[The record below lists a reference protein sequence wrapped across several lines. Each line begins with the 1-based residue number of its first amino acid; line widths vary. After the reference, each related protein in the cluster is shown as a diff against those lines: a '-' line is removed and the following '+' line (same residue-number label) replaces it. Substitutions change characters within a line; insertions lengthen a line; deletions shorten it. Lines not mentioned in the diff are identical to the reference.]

1 MSCHVM
7 SCHVMS
13 CHVMSNAIP
22 TGERPHLFII
32 DDAHLM
38 DSMSWRCVVALGRG
52 PTTLSLIAFRTLRKE
67 MPAFQGYLSVQADE
81 WVQRFVLA
89 RLARDDM
96 IKLGKHRNMKT
107 VHHTTQYLGLECP
120 AVALSLTSI
129 LSSKGMVS

>member
-1 MSCHVM
+1 MHIIPCHL
-7 SCHVMS
+7 
-13 CHVMSNAIP
+13 MSNITP

-38 DSMSWRCVVALGRG
+38 DELSWRCVVALGRG

-96 IKLGKHRNMKT
+96 IKLGSYWNLEMVDLRI
-107 VHHTTQYLGLECP
+107 VHNF
-120 AVALSLTSI
+120 VVRKKNI
-129 LSSKGMVS
+129 LI